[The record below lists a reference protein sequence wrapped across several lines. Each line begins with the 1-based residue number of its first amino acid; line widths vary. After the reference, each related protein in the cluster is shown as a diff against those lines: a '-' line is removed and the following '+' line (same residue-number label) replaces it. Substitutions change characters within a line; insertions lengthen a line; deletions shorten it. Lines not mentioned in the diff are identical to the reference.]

1 MYHGR
6 DWDYEI
12 QSKVF
17 DEMTRDL
24 NRPTATPRRKKPAP
38 AGAVVAVTFF
48 TVAATWLFVIA
59 LLMPCVWLLWT
70 AAKWMFSF

>member
-1 MYHGR
+1 MNFNR

-17 DEMTRDL
+17 DEMTR
-24 NRPTATPRRKKPAP
+24 NEFPTATPRRKKPP
-38 AGAVVAVTFF
+38 PTGAVLAVTFF

-59 LLMPCVWLLWT
+59 LLMPCVWLLWSG
-70 AAKWMFSF
+70 AKWMFSF

>member
-17 DEMTRDL
+17 DEMTR
-24 NRPTATPRRKKPAP
+24 NEFPTATPRRKKPAP
-38 AGAVVAVTFF
+38 TGAVVAVTFF
-48 TVAATWLFVIA
+48 TVAATWLFAIA
-59 LLMPCVWLLWT
+59 LLMPAVWLLWT